1 MGTLSNPSLN
11 VREFLLSLF
20 ADLANDKNFEPRFK
34 GDHKA
39 VHQFFWT
46 FTQDDKTK
54 PFVVELFF
62 DANGNYPYSEQIDEL
77 LQEFQLSGVLSRPNP
92 TYKYN
97 DIAITSRSYADEFKK
112 TLSPDQKSIYEKI
125 LDIFKEKLG
134 VRSEI
139 YRVR

>member
-1 MGTLSNPSLN
+1 MSALSNPSLN

-20 ADLANDKNFEPRFK
+20 ADLANDSNFKPCFK

-39 VHQFFWT
+39 MHRFFWK

-54 PFVVELFF
+54 PFVAELLF

-97 DIAITSRSYADEFKK
+97 DIAITNRSYADEFKK
-112 TLSPDQKSIYEKI
+112 TLSPDQESIYEKI
-125 LDIFKEKLG
+125 FASFKEELC

>member
-1 MGTLSNPSLN
+1 MVTLSNPSLN
-11 VREFLLSLF
+11 LRELLLSLF
-20 ADLANDKNFEPRFK
+20 ADLANDKNFKPCFK

-39 VHQFFWT
+39 VHRLFWE

-54 PFVVELFF
+54 PFVAQLLF
-62 DANGNYPYSEQIDEL
+62 DANGNYPYAEQIDEL

-97 DIAITSRSYADEFKK
+97 DIAITSSSYADEFKK

-125 LDIFKEKLG
+125 FASFKEELG
-134 VRSEI
+134 VPDKE
-139 YRVR
+139 

>member
-1 MGTLSNPSLN
+1 MGALSNPSLN

-20 ADLANDKNFEPRFK
+20 ADLANDNNFRPCFK

-39 VHQFFWT
+39 VQQFFWT
-46 FTQDDKTK
+46 LAQDDKTK
-54 PFVVELFF
+54 PFVVDLLF
-62 DANGNYPYSEQIDEL
+62 DANGNYPYSEQIDEI
-77 LQEFQLSGVLSRPNP
+77 LQEFQLSGILSRPNP

-97 DIAITSRSYADEFKK
+97 DIAITSSSYADEFKK
-112 TLSPDQKSIYEKI
+112 TLSPDQESIYDKI
-125 LDIFKEKLG
+125 FYSFKEKLG

>member
-1 MGTLSNPSLN
+1 MGALSNPSLN

-20 ADLANDKNFEPRFK
+20 AKLANDKNFRPCFK

-39 VHQFFWT
+39 VHRFFWK

-54 PFVVELFF
+54 PFVVELLF

-97 DIAITSRSYADEFKK
+97 DIAITNISYADEFKK
-112 TLSPDQKSIYEKI
+112 TLSPGQKSIYDKI
-125 LDIFKEKLG
+125 FDSFKKKLG
-134 VRSEI
+134 VRSER